1 MKRRTLLAAGTAGS
15 LGILAA
21 PAIAQVDRRAIR
33 MIVPFPPGGASDII
47 ARLVAAPMGE
57 TLGQTVVVENRS
69 GANGGIAAEL
79 VARAAPDGLTLLMG
93 NAGPNA
99 LNQALHGNR
108 LPYDSVRDFTPISLV
123 SSVPM
128 LIAVHPSFAPTSLQQ
143 LIAYARANPGRVNY
157 GTGGVGSM
165 PHLSMAQLGSVTG
178 VDWVHVGFRGGAAN
192 MTALI
197 GAQILLSAD
206 TAPLVLPHVRE
217 GRLRGLA
224 VTSLNRIAQAPDL
237 PTVAEQGFPG
247 FEATSWGGV
256 MGPAR
261 MPEAEVTRLH
271 AAVVRAMTMPDVQ
284 AALVRQGIE
293 PRTSTPAEFAAHVAA
308 EVRRW
313 TEVVRVG
320 NIQPE

>member
-1 MKRRTLLAAGTAGS
+1 MNRRHLLAAGTAIGA
-15 LGILAA
+15 GMLAA
-21 PAIAQVDRRAIR
+21 PAIAQGDRRAIR
-33 MIVPFPPGGASDII
+33 MIVPYPPGGASDII
-47 ARLVAAPMGE
+47 ARLIAPPMGE
-57 TLGQTVVVENRS
+57 ALGQTMVVENRS
-69 GANGGIAAEL
+69 GANGAIAAEM
-79 VARAAPDGLTLLMG
+79 VARSAPDGLTLLMG

-99 LNQALHGNR
+99 LNQALRGDR

-128 LIAVHPSFAPTSLQQ
+128 LIAVHPSFGPTNVQQ
-143 LIAYARANPGRVNY
+143 LIAHARANPGRVNY

-165 PHLSMAQLGSVTG
+165 PHLSMAQLGSVSG

-192 MTALI
+192 MTAVI
-197 GAQILLSAD
+197 GAQILVAAD

-224 VTSLNRIAQAPDL
+224 VTSLARMPQAPDL

-247 FEATSWGGV
+247 FEATSWSGV

-261 MPEAEVTRLH
+261 IPEAEVARLH
-271 AAVVRAMTMPDVQ
+271 AAVVRAITMPDVQ
-284 AALVRQGIE
+284 SALQRQGIE
-293 PRTSTPAEFAAHVAA
+293 PRTSTSAEFAAHVAS

-313 TEVVRVG
+313 SEVVRAA
-320 NIQPE
+320 NIQVD